1 MVSMNL
7 PVLSNEAGFSRYLR
21 EISAF
26 PMLTKEEE
34 FALARG
40 WKKHEDISSA
50 QKLVTSHLRLV
61 VKIAR
66 SFKGYGLPM
75 ADLVSEGNLGLMRAV
90 KGFDPERGFRLAT
103 YAIWWIRAG
112 VIEYVLRSWSLV
124 KIGTMAAQKRLFFG
138 LKKIKNKLQIFNKSD
153 LSPSQS
159 EEISETLGVSQRDVV
174 DMDRRLSSSDLSL
187 NAHVGK
193 ENSVEYQDLLQD
205 PGTSLEDRALENSER
220 KYGNRLLSNAMK
232 VLNDREQHILRE
244 RKLKDNPKTLEEL
257 AKFYKIS
264 RERIRQI
271 EARAFEKLQTA
282 VIKEKESSSDI

>member
-1 MVSMNL
+1 MVSMTL
-7 PVLSNEAGFSRYLR
+7 PVLSDESGFSRYLR

-34 FALARG
+34 FTLARR
-40 WKKHEDISSA
+40 WKKYEDTSAA

-61 VKIAR
+61 VKVAR
-66 SFKGYGLPM
+66 SFKGYGLPI
-75 ADLVSEGNLGLMRAV
+75 ADLVSEGNIGLMRAV

-103 YAIWWIRAG
+103 YAMWWIRAG

-138 LKKIKNKLQIFNKSD
+138 LKKIKHKLKIFNKSD
-153 LSPSQS
+153 LSPAESQ
-159 EEISETLGVSQRDVV
+159 EISKAMGVSQKDVV
-174 DMDRRLSSSDLSL
+174 EMDRRISGSDLSL
-187 NAHVGK
+187 NAPVDK

-244 RKLKDNPKTLEEL
+244 RKLKDNPTTLEKL

-271 EARAFEKLQTA
+271 EARAFEKLQIA
-282 VIKEKESSSDI
+282 VIKEKESSSDV

>member
-1 MVSMNL
+1 MTL
-7 PVLSNEAGFSRYLR
+7 PVLSDGGGFSRYLR
-21 EISAF
+21 EVSAF

-34 FALARG
+34 FTLARR
-40 WKKHEDISSA
+40 WKKYEDISSA
-50 QKLVTSHLRLV
+50 QQLVTSHLRLV

-66 SFKGYGLPM
+66 SFKGYGLPI

-103 YAIWWIRAG
+103 YAIWWIRAS

-124 KIGTMAAQKRLFFG
+124 RIGTMAAQKRLFFG

-153 LSPSQS
+153 LSLSQS
-159 EEISETLGVSQRDVV
+159 EEISKVLEVSQRDVV
-174 DMDRRLSSSDLSL
+174 DMDRRLSHSDLSL
-187 NAHVGK
+187 NASVGG

-205 PGTSLEDRALENSER
+205 PRIGLEDRALEDSER
-220 KYGNRLLSNAMK
+220 KYGNRLLSSAMK
-232 VLNDREQHILRE
+232 VLNDREQHIIRE
-244 RKLKDNPKTLEEL
+244 RKLKDNPVTLEKL

-271 EARAFEKLQTA
+271 EARAFEKLQAT
-282 VIKEKESSSDI
+282 VIKEKASRSDS

>member
-34 FALARG
+34 FALARR

-187 NAHVGK
+187 NTPVDK

-232 VLNDREQHILRE
+232 VLKDREQHILRE

>member
-1 MVSMNL
+1 MASMTL
-7 PVLSNEAGFSRYLR
+7 PVLSDGGGFSRYLR
-21 EISAF
+21 EVSAF

-34 FALARG
+34 FTLARR
-40 WKKHEDISSA
+40 WKKYEDISSA
-50 QKLVTSHLRLV
+50 QQLVTSHLRLV

-66 SFKGYGLPM
+66 SFKGYGLPI

-103 YAIWWIRAG
+103 YAIWWIRAS

-124 KIGTMAAQKRLFFG
+124 RIGTMAAQKRLFFG

-153 LSPSQS
+153 LSLSQS
-159 EEISETLGVSQRDVV
+159 EEISKVLEVSQRDVV
-174 DMDRRLSSSDLSL
+174 DMDRRLSHSDLSL
-187 NAHVGK
+187 NASVGG

-205 PGTSLEDRALENSER
+205 PRIGLEDRALEDSER
-220 KYGNRLLSNAMK
+220 KYGNRLLSSAMK
-232 VLNDREQHILRE
+232 VLNDREQHIIRE
-244 RKLKDNPKTLEEL
+244 RKLKDNPVTLEKL

-271 EARAFEKLQTA
+271 EARAFEKLQAT
-282 VIKEKESSSDI
+282 VIKEKASRSDS